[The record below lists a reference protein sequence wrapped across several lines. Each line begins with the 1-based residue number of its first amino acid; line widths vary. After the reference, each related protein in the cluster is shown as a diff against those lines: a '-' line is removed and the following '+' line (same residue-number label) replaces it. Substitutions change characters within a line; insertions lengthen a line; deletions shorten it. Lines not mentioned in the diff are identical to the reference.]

1 MTDAPQEFAFPVE
14 AGMILQF
21 AQAIGDLNP
30 VYRDR
35 PWAQRQGFDDV
46 LAPPT
51 FLIVADVFDPHFT
64 RRPAIG
70 AEGVVAREAPHE
82 AWLHVGQQFA
92 YERSIVAGEVL
103 TVQRL
108 PAREWTKRG
117 RRGGA
122 LKFVGCATDYVD
134 SDGRL
139 VASATWTDVRP
150 EQGHR
155 DLSMADQSAPGADDA
170 APCAPTGRVVA
181 RDLTRTQIVMY
192 VGVAGDFHPLHHDD
206 VYARA
211 LGYPG
216 VFAPGML
223 TMALTAR
230 AVTDELGDGA
240 LRHLDG
246 RFTGQVWPGT
256 TLRVHLEPARSGAL
270 AITTVDERGRAV
282 FTGEART

>member
-1 MTDAPQEFAFPVE
+1 VTDTPHEFAFPVE

-21 AQAIGDLNP
+21 ARAIGDPNP

-35 PWAQRQGFDDV
+35 VWARGQGFGDV
-46 LAPPT
+46 IAPPT
-51 FLIVADVFDPHFT
+51 FLIVADVFDPHYS
-64 RRPAIG
+64 RRPAMG
-70 AEGVVAREAPHE
+70 AEGIVEPKTLHE
-82 AWLHVGQQFA
+82 AWLHVGQHFA
-92 YERSIVAGEVL
+92 YERPVVAGEVL
-103 TVQRL
+103 TVRKL
-108 PAREWTKRG
+108 PAREWVKRG
-117 RRGGA
+117 RRAGA
-122 LKFVGCATDYVD
+122 LQFVEYGTEYTD
-134 SDGRL
+134 SLGRR
-139 VASATWTDVRP
+139 VASATWTDVQP
-150 EQGHR
+150 ERGHR
-155 DLSMADQSAPGADDA
+155 EVSVASRAEPGPDGATPCDQS
-170 APCAPTGRVVA
+170 GRVVA

-230 AVTDELGDGA
+230 ALTDELGDGA

-246 RFTGQVWPGT
+246 RFTRQVWPGT